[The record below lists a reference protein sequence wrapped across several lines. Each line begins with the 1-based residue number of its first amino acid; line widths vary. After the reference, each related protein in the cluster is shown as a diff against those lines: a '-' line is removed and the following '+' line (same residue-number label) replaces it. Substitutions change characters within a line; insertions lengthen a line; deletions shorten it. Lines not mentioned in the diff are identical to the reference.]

1 LGEEGRVDEIQV
13 DVVGL
18 ELSER
23 FGEVGFG
30 VRRSEAAEFGCDEE
44 FLAWDVGFL

>member
-1 LGEEGRVDEIQV
+1 MDEIQV

-23 FGEVGFG
+23 LGKVGFG
-30 VRRSEAAEFGCDEE
+30 VRRSEATDFGCDEE